1 MVTKESE
8 IHDAIKQRVV
18 DAKEQDTTHILRS
31 LRNTAR
37 VFKNKVALEVRER
50 EKHNADIKE
59 LIPLVSGTRGR
70 KVYETGDEDAGVWT
84 AGQTVGLIHDVVCMA
99 IRRNTDMCTANLQ
112 GACDPH
118 WPGGRRCDPSD
129 GCFDLV
135 AGQAAS
141 VNAIDRPCTE
151 RSRSTP
157 HQAQV
162 EGGRALGGRKRR
174 ANAST
179 VTVLTLARPI
189 HLCSRTHGE
198 PSRWGMGLY
207 CSSYAA

>member
-84 AGQTVGLIHDVVCMA
+84 AGQTVGLIHDVPTCKELVTRIGQEA
-99 IRRNTDMCTANLQ
+99 EDVIRQTAALISSQ
-112 GACDPH
+112 AKPH
-118 WPGGRRCDPSD
+118 
-129 GCFDLV
+129 L
-135 AGQAAS
+135 
-141 VNAIDRPCTE
+141 
-151 RSRSTP
+151 
-157 HQAQV
+157 
-162 EGGRALGGRKRR
+162 
-174 ANAST
+174 
-179 VTVLTLARPI
+179 
-189 HLCSRTHGE
+189 
-198 PSRWGMGLY
+198 
-207 CSSYAA
+207 